1 MAGSADTN
9 LIGKWDG
16 KLKSCQQARMS
27 FEHQWLENISFMR
40 GRQWIVTQKNTASG
54 GFTLSEQPTQDR
66 WRVRHTANRILRIV
80 RKELTNLTKEEPQF
94 YCMPDSTEEADRL
107 AAMAGDSIAEYLI
120 RTKYFN
126 RRRREATLWA
136 LLCGTAYL
144 KNYYA
149 PSKLELDGQPGKIDF
164 EAVSAFHLFVPN
176 LFTTELEEQP
186 YVVHARTVN
195 PEEVFNTYGVE
206 IPADTD
212 SASIMDSRFLSL
224 MGVKNNKTNDTKQC
238 YLKEVYVKPCKDF
251 PNGAMFVYG
260 ANQMLYVYEAPEM
273 PEMQQPGM
281 LPEGAQ
287 DPQAMLDQLIGKT
300 PQGIPLDNSA
310 PVGPPVPA
318 VLNGAPPALSKP
330 PVGADP
336 GITNIDG
343 QPVDTPRIRSDE
355 PGLQNYDHE
364 YCYRHGR
371 FPFAKIDHIMTGM
384 FYGESV
390 IQHLIPSQ
398 REYNRTR
405 SIMLENRNLAGK
417 PQWWYTAGSFDP
429 RKFNSKPG
437 LMIPI
442 NMGFEPPQPL
452 AQPALPE
459 SMPAE
464 LMTTIQDMDDIS
476 AQTEVSKGSAPPGVE
491 AASAIAYLSEENDTI
506 LHPSV
511 ASIEEA
517 VQETGV
523 QILANVYDYWPT
535 DRIVRM
541 TSKNQYMEVREFK
554 SGDLN
559 PLTDFRVESGSMAP
573 RSLAAKQ
580 AFLTELMKI
589 GALEPRQAFRYL
601 GMSETNKMY
610 EDMMLDSRQA
620 NRENVYMAQGQ
631 KLTKPMPGQQP
642 VIDPETQQLMPQNK
656 TDVLR
661 DPMSG
666 EPMTDPTTGEPKTYD
681 VTTNPFDAHDA
692 HIEEHENFQKS
703 QEYELLPPEIQQII
717 QDHVDEHKMELLK
730 ERNAAQADEAAKPES
745 TTTDSPRL
753 DQGSEP
759 VGPQPA

>member
-16 KLKSCQQARMS
+16 KLKACQQARIA
-27 FEHQWLENISFMR
+27 FEHQWLENISFVR
-40 GRQWIVTQKNTASG
+40 GRQWIITQKNVSGG
-54 GFTLSEQPTQDR
+54 GFTIADQAPTDR

-136 LLCGTAYL
+136 LLCGTSFL

-149 PSKLELDGQPGKIDF
+149 PNKLEQDGQPGKIDF
-164 EAVSAFHLFVPN
+164 EAVSAFHIFVPN
-176 LFTTELEEQP
+176 LFTTELEEEP
-186 YVVHARTVN
+186 YLVHARTVN
-195 PEEVFNTYGVE
+195 PEEVFNVYGVE
-206 IPADTD
+206 IPADTE
-212 SASIMDSRFLSL
+212 SSSIMDSRFLSL
-224 MGVKNNKTNDTKQC
+224 MGIKNNSSKDTKQC

-260 ANQMLYVYEAPEM
+260 ANTMLYVYEAQEM
-273 PEMQQPGM
+273 PDMGM
-281 LPEGAQ
+281 GMDPMQ
-287 DPQAMLDQLIGKT
+287 DPQMILDQLLGGNG
-300 PQGIPLDNSA
+300 QA

-318 VLNGAPPALSKP
+318 APNKEPAQSDQI
-330 PVGADP
+330 PVGTDP

-343 QPVDTPRIRSDE
+343 QPVKQNVIKSDE
-355 PGLQNYDHE
+355 PGLEGYNHE

-437 LMIPI
+437 LMIPV
-442 NMGFEPPQPL
+442 NMGFDPPQPL

-464 LMTTIQDMDDIS
+464 LQTTIGDMDDIS
-476 AQTEVSKGSAPPGVE
+476 AQTEVSKGNAPPGVE

-506 LHPSV
+506 LHPTI
-511 ASIEEA
+511 ASLEEA
-517 VQETGV
+517 VQETGI
-523 QILANVYDYWPT
+523 QILANVYDFWPE

-554 SGDLN
+554 KGDLN

-589 GALEPRQAFRYL
+589 GALEPQKAFRYL

-610 EDMMLDSRQA
+610 EDMMLDARQA

-631 KLTKPMPGQQP
+631 KLTKPMPGAQP
-642 VIDPETQQLMPQNK
+642 ILDPETQQLMPQLK
-656 TDVLR
+656 QEPLR
-661 DPMSG
+661 DAMTGQPMI
-666 EPMTDPTTGEPKTYD
+666 DPTTGEPKMYD
-681 VTTNPFDAHDA
+681 VTVNPFDAHDL
-692 HIEEHENFQKS
+692 HIEEHESFQKS
-703 QEYELLPPEIQQII
+703 QEFELLPPEIQQII

-730 ERNAAQADEAAKPES
+730 ERNAAQADEAAKPGSE
-745 TTTDSPRL
+745 TTDSPRL
-753 DQGSEP
+753 EEQGSEP